1 MDYSYALS
9 VALSFDEILFEY
21 FLKNNNKSRQR
32 IIATYLTESV
42 LMEPVINISKAKE
55 R

>member
-21 FLKNNNKSRQR
+21 FLKTKTKANCD
-32 IIATYLTESV
+32 LLDGESV
-42 LMEPVINISKAKE
+42 DWARDQHKQG
-55 R
+55 